1 MNFIFLN
8 RSLFYT
14 LPQRELLRPSN
25 INQPP
30 IEVMLKPA
38 INSMLW
44 CRWFIHIFQYVVLD
58 WERERGAKHWSDFR
72 ILLRL
77 LFFLRLHSFLFFWS
91 LSLHHFL
98 FVIVHCK
105 NNQFVIACKAVYY
118 LFLLGVLFGFGF
130 YSSFLFAAIILLELV
145 GRTNKK
151 SVWWWN
157 SRQ

>member
-14 LPQRELLRPSN
+14 LPQRDLLRPSN

-58 WERERGAKHWSDFR
+58 WEREEPNTGVISAFYCGYCFFFDF
-72 ILLRL
+72 I
-77 LFFLRLHSFLFFWS
+77 LFFWS

>member
-14 LPQRELLRPSN
+14 LPQRDLLRPSN

-58 WERERGAKHWSDFR
+58 WERERSQTLEWFPHFIAAIVFSSTS
-72 ILLRL
+72 
-77 LFFLRLHSFLFFWS
+77 FFFFWS

>member
-30 IEVMLKPA
+30 IEVMLKRA

-58 WERERGAKHWSDFR
+58 WEREEPNTGVISAFYCGYCFFFNF
-72 ILLRL
+72 IL
-77 LFFLRLHSFLFFWS
+77 FFFWS